1 MAKYS
6 APTFDVNLDPDGFVI
21 DLGSLY
27 AALAQAQD
35 QRDPR
40 GVRYSLVTI
49 LVFVL
54 LAKLAGENFLSG
66 IADWVKYRIE
76 PLSKMLHLQKR
87 RAPHGSTFGRIL
99 AYAVDVNEFETIVRE
114 FFAQLP
120 QAGISIVINLDGKK
134 LRGTIPAGQKQGV
147 YLLAAFLPDEGWVL
161 LQIEV
166 LPGENE
172 ISAAP
177 RLLKA
182 LDLRGKIVTGD
193 AILAQRD
200 LSKIIV
206 AAGGEYVWTVK
217 KNQGELYN
225 DIALLFAPERVTAGF
240 SAPKKD
246 FRIAQTTEKG
256 HGRLETRRLTASAE
270 LKTYLGWPYAEQVF
284 RVERTFTRLADGKVM
299 EDVAFGVTSL
309 KPSEANAP
317 RLLALVRG
325 HWQIENKLHYRR
337 DATLRE
343 DWCQVRRGH
352 APQVLAILNN
362 LVLGLLLRRKVTNV
376 PAERRNYA
384 AHISEAWQLLA
395 TSPT

>member
-1 MAKYS
+1 MTQYS
-6 APTFDVNLDPDGFVI
+6 APTFDVNLDPEGFVI

-27 AALAQAQD
+27 AALAQVHD

-40 GVRYSLVTI
+40 GVRYSLITI

-54 LAKLAGENFLSG
+54 LAKLAGENFVSG

-76 PLSKMLHLQKR
+76 PLSDMLHLKKR
-87 RAPHGSTFGRIL
+87 RAPHGSTLGRIL
-99 AYAVDVNEFETIVRE
+99 AFAIDVHELERIVRE
-114 FFAQLP
+114 FFAAMP
-120 QAGISIVINLDGKK
+120 QAGVSILINLDGKK
-134 LRGTIPAGQKQGV
+134 LRGTIPAGATQGI

-166 LPGENE
+166 LAGENE

-193 AILAQRD
+193 AMLAQRD
-200 LSKIIV
+200 VSKIIV
-206 AAGGEYVWTVK
+206 EAGGEYVWTVK

-225 DIALLFAPERVTAGF
+225 DIALWFEPEHVTAGF

-246 FRIAQTTEKG
+246 FRSAETVEKG
-256 HGRLETRRLTASAE
+256 HGRLEVRTLTASAE

-284 RVERTFTRLADGKVM
+284 RVERTFTRVADGKVM

-309 KPSEANAP
+309 KPSEANAT

-362 LVLGLLLRRKVTNV
+362 LVLGLLLRRKVKNV
-376 PAERRNYA
+376 PAARRNYA
-384 AHISEAWQLLA
+384 AHISEAWQLLT

>member
-1 MAKYS
+1 
-6 APTFDVNLDPDGFVI
+6 
-21 DLGSLY
+21 LY

-87 RAPHGSTFGRIL
+87 RAPDASTFGRIL

-256 HGRLETRRLTASAE
+256 HGRLETRRLTARAE